1 MIVLVDTDILI
12 DIVLKRMPWALT
24 SRDCMD
30 YCQAHAIPTYVSWHS
45 LATLFYY
52 ASGEGRAAAKEAIRE
67 LLQHTRIVTV
77 GHVDME
83 FALDQ
88 DMPDLEDAM
97 QVAAAVACRATRIVT
112 RNTRHYARS
121 VIPAITPAE
130 LLRAFRATKGTS

>member
-1 MIVLVDTDILI
+1 MIVLVDTDVLI
-12 DIVLKRMPWALT
+12 DIALKRLPWALA

-30 YCQAHAIPTYVSWHS
+30 YCQTHAIPTYVSWHS

-52 ASGEGRAAAKEAIRE
+52 TSEQGRANARQAIRE
-67 LLQHTRIVTV
+67 LLQHARVVTV

-97 QVAAAVACRATRIVT
+97 QVAAAVACRASRIVT
-112 RNTRHYARS
+112 RNTRDYARS
-121 VIPAITPAE
+121 VIPAVTPAE
-130 LLRAFRATKGTS
+130 FLREAR

>member
-1 MIVLVDTDILI
+1 MNVLVDTDVLI
-12 DIVLKRMPWALT
+12 DVVLKRLPWALT
-24 SRDCMD
+24 SRDFMD
-30 YCQAHAIPTYVSWHS
+30 YCQSHAVATHVSWHS

-52 ASGEGRAAAKEAIRE
+52 ASDEGRSTAREAIRE
-67 LLQHTRIVTV
+67 LLQHARVVTV

-112 RNTRHYARS
+112 RNTRDYARS
-121 VIPAITPAE
+121 VVPAITPTE
-130 LLRAFRATKGTS
+130 FLRAVK

>member
-1 MIVLVDTDILI
+1 MTVLVDTDVLI
-12 DIVLKRMPWALT
+12 DITLKRLPWALT

-45 LATLFYY
+45 LAALFYY
-52 ASGEGRAAAKEAIRE
+52 ASDESKQAAKQSIRE
-67 LLQHTRIVTV
+67 LLRHARVVTV
-77 GHVDME
+77 GHADMQ

-88 DMPDLEDAM
+88 DMPDLEGAM
-97 QVAAAVACRATRIVT
+97 QVAAAVACRASRIVT

-130 LLRAFRATKGTS
+130 FLRWVRKAR